1 MKRLLLLTAIFL
13 TACGPS
19 QEEKE
24 EIAIISC
31 NIMSE
36 SRNMDGAVRIKEI
49 NAAREKMGEDAF
61 LGLDD
66 AIKQSFE
73 YGLCRELVL
82 NDPDYIDKLTA
93 TLEIEFTRLKA
104 EKEEREKRAKA
115 ARIERE
121 KQAKAARIERE
132 KREEAKRIQIEQAP
146 SKYRKAVLKQIADY
160 NPAITHAGM
169 LSIGWGEIH
178 ITCLNGLFAEVII
191 KLTNGSEL
199 TQTIIDDGIAR
210 STCDSNDQE
219 GLTGY
224 PGNQKGLYRLT
235 IDKEDLK
242 GHWLSIDSIKSAE
255 IVVKGFYKPKDR
267 AVNKDLSHPHLD
279 GNHEIDPEIII
290 PISLDLAIA
299 KQKESEERQKKG
311 KADELAIHQDY
322 LAASNKLLKDRDIEA
337 AAISLKAHLD
347 RHPDSPF
354 VANAHYWLGE
364 IYLMQ
369 GENEL
374 ARQAFTTLTEE
385 YANHPKFYD
394 SSFKLGKIYFQLGEL
409 ERAKSL
415 IEIAS
420 GSSGVEGGHARS
432 FLYENF

>member
-13 TACGPS
+13 SACGPS
-19 QEEKE
+19 NQAKE
-24 EIAIISC
+24 EIAIITC
-31 NIMSE
+31 NIMGE

-49 NAAREKMGEDAF
+49 NAAREKLGEDAF
-61 LGLDD
+61 LGSDD
-66 AIKQSFE
+66 AITQSFE

-93 TLEIEFTRLKA
+93 TLEIELAR
-104 EKEEREKRAKA
+104 EEEREKR
-115 ARIERE
+115 
-121 KQAKAARIERE
+121 AKAARIERE
-132 KREEAKRIQIEQAP
+132 KREEAKRIEREKREEAKRIEIEQAP

-178 ITCLNGLFAEVII
+178 ITCLNGLYAEVII

-224 PGNQKGLYRLT
+224 PRNQKGLYRLT

-242 GHWLSIDSIKSAE
+242 GHYLSIDSIKSAE
-255 IVVKGFYKPKDR
+255 MVVKGFYKPKDR
-267 AVNKDLSHPHLD
+267 AVNKNLSHPHLD

-299 KQKESEERQKKG
+299 KQKEERETQKVA
-311 KADELAIHQDY
+311 KANELAIQQDY
-322 LAASNKLLKDRDIEA
+322 RAASNKILIDQDIEA
-337 AAISLKAHLD
+337 AKISLRAHLD
-347 RHPDSPF
+347 KYPNSQFTADTHF
-354 VANAHYWLGE
+354 WLGE
-364 IYLMQ
+364 IYLLQ
-369 GENEL
+369 NENEL
-374 ARQAFTTLTEE
+374 ALQAFKTITEE
-385 YANHPKFYD
+385 HANHPKFYA
-394 SSFKLGKIYFQLGEL
+394 SSYKLGKIYFELGDL
-409 ERAKSL
+409 DRAKSL
-415 IEIAS
+415 IETAS
-420 GSSGVEGGHARS
+420 GSSGAEGVNARS

>member
-1 MKRLLLLTAIFL
+1 RLLLLTAIFL

-24 EIAIISC
+24 EIAIVTC
-31 NIMSE
+31 NIMGE

-93 TLEIEFTRLKA
+93 TLEIELARLKA
-104 EKEEREKRAKA
+104 EEEEREKRAKA

-255 IVVKGFYKPKDR
+255 MVVKGFYKPKDR
-267 AVNKDLSHPHLD
+267 AVNKDLSHPHL
-279 GNHEIDPEIII
+279 
-290 PISLDLAIA
+290 
-299 KQKESEERQKKG
+299 
-311 KADELAIHQDY
+311 
-322 LAASNKLLKDRDIEA
+322 
-337 AAISLKAHLD
+337 
-347 RHPDSPF
+347 
-354 VANAHYWLGE
+354 
-364 IYLMQ
+364 
-369 GENEL
+369 
-374 ARQAFTTLTEE
+374 
-385 YANHPKFYD
+385 
-394 SSFKLGKIYFQLGEL
+394 
-409 ERAKSL
+409 
-415 IEIAS
+415 
-420 GSSGVEGGHARS
+420 
-432 FLYENF
+432 

>member
-13 TACGPS
+13 SACGPS
-19 QEEKE
+19 NQAKE
-24 EIAIISC
+24 EIAIITC
-31 NIMSE
+31 NIMGE

-49 NAAREKMGEDAF
+49 NAAREKLGEDAF
-61 LGLDD
+61 LGSDD

-93 TLEIEFTRLKA
+93 TLEIELARLKA
-104 EKEEREKRAKA
+104 EEEEREKR
-115 ARIERE
+115 
-121 KQAKAARIERE
+121 AKAARIERE

-160 NPAITHAGM
+160 NSAITHAGM

-255 IVVKGFYKPKDR
+255 MVVKGFYKPKDR

-347 RHPDSPF
+347 RYPDSPF

-364 IYLMQ
+364 IYLLQ

-385 YANHPKFYD
+385 HANHPKFYD

>member
-19 QEEKE
+19 TKEKE
-24 EIAIISC
+24 EIAIITC
-31 NIMSE
+31 NIMGE

-49 NAAREKMGEDAF
+49 NAAREKMGEDSF
-61 LGLDD
+61 LGSDD
-66 AIKQSFE
+66 AIKQSFK

-82 NDPDYIDKLTA
+82 NDHDYIDKLTA
-93 TLEIEFTRLKA
+93 ALEIELARLKA
-104 EKEEREKRAKA
+104 EEEETEKR
-115 ARIERE
+115 
-121 KQAKAARIERE
+121 AKAARIERE

-160 NPAITHAGM
+160 NAAITHAGM
-169 LSIGWGEIH
+169 LIIGWGEIH
-178 ITCLNGLFAEVII
+178 ITCLNGLYAEVII
-191 KLTNGSEL
+191 KLTNGTEL

-347 RHPDSPF
+347 RYPDSPF
-354 VANAHYWLGE
+354 VANTHYWLGE
-364 IYLMQ
+364 IYLLQ

-415 IEIAS
+415 IETAS
-420 GSSGVEGGHARS
+420 GSSGVEGGDARS